1 MASTF
6 PCEEF
11 KIRMYLLSGYGNLVP
26 KTALGKILSI
36 FYALVGIPIM
46 LLYCATIGSI
56 LATSF
61 KYLYTK
67 LCR

>member
-1 MASTF
+1 
-6 PCEEF
+6 
-11 KIRMYLLSGYGNLVP
+11 MYLLSGYGNLVP